1 MNKTTF
7 AHGQLKSLVERIERL
22 EEEKKLLG
30 DDIKDIYTEAKSAGY
45 DVKVLRKLVAERK
58 LEAEEVREARC
69 LLELYRQELTR
80 FETTPL
86 GKVMASG
93 AAGDDYTAPLVTS
106 GGFERAL

>member
-1 MNKTTF
+1 MDLPPNSRLPGIV
-7 AHGQLKSLVERIERL
+7 ARIERL
-22 EEEKKLLG
+22 EEERKLLG

>member
-1 MNKTTF
+1 MDLPPNSRLPGIV
-7 AHGQLKSLVERIERL
+7 ARIERF

-30 DDIKDIYTEAKSAGY
+30 DYIKDIYTEAKSAGY
-45 DVKVLRKLVAERK
+45 DVKVLRKLIAERK

-86 GKVMASG
+86 GKVMASD

>member
-1 MNKTTF
+1 MDLPPNSRLPGIV
-7 AHGQLKSLVERIERL
+7 ARIERL
-22 EEEKKLLG
+22 EEERKLLG
-30 DDIKDIYTEAKSAGY
+30 DDIKEIYTEAKSAGY

-86 GKVMASG
+86 GKVMA
-93 AAGDDYTAPLVTS
+93 
-106 GGFERAL
+106 